1 MSTSVK
7 PTAPAKKEQTVA
19 QAIANVDAKK
29 AIPMPKL
36 MTTGGKGSGGD
47 YAFDLAAVERT
58 KLSPQLAYTVYGYVH
73 LLNERGLDAGV
84 ELSVED
90 LNSVV
95 IKKHWVEN
103 GEDRYLWVDLS
114 TGNTITYKQDV
125 SACLTCSGN
134 QTRMKAIRITK

>member
-1 MSTSVK
+1 MTKSNVK
-7 PTAPAKKEQTVA
+7 AAPEQTA
-19 QAIANVDAKK
+19 REAAASVDAKK

-36 MTTGGKGSGGD
+36 MTTVGKGSGGD
-47 YAFDLAAVERT
+47 YAFDLSAVERT
-58 KLSPQLAYTVYGYVH
+58 KLSPQLAYTVYGYVY
-73 LLNERGLDAGV
+73 LLNERGLNAGA

-90 LNSVV
+90 LNSAV

>member
-1 MSTSVK
+1 MTTSNK
-7 PTAPAKKEQTVA
+7 PTAQAKKEQTVA

-29 AIPMPKL
+29 AIPMPKP

-47 YAFDLAAVERT
+47 YAFDLAAVQRT
-58 KLSPQLAYTVYGYVH
+58 KLSPQLAYTIYGYVH
-73 LLNERGLDAGV
+73 LLNERGLDAGA

-103 GEDRYLWVDLS
+103 GEDRYL
-114 TGNTITYKQDV
+114 
-125 SACLTCSGN
+125 
-134 QTRMKAIRITK
+134 

>member
-1 MSTSVK
+1 MNSTNKNIK
-7 PTAPAKKEQTVA
+7 PAKEQTVREA
-19 QAIANVDAKK
+19 AAAVDARK

-36 MTTGGKGSGGD
+36 MTTGGKGAGGD

-58 KLSPQLAYTVYGYVH
+58 KLSPQLAYTIYGYVH
-73 LLNERGLDAGV
+73 LLNERGLAPAAEV
-84 ELSVED
+84 SVED

-95 IKKHWVEN
+95 IKKSWVEN

>member
-1 MSTSVK
+1 MNASTK
-7 PTAPAKKEQTVA
+7 PTAQAKKEQTA
-19 QAIANVDAKK
+19 REAAAAVDARK

-47 YAFDLAAVERT
+47 YAFDLAAVQRT
-58 KLSPQLAYTVYGYVH
+58 KLSPQLAYTIYGYVH
-73 LLNERGLDAGV
+73 LLNERGLSAGA

-95 IKKHWVEN
+95 IKKHWTEN

-134 QTRMKAIRITK
+134 QTRMKAITITK

>member
-1 MSTSVK
+1 MNTSTK
-7 PTAPAKKEQTVA
+7 PTAQAKKEQTVA

-36 MTTGGKGSGGD
+36 MTTGGKGAGGD

-73 LLNERGLDAGV
+73 LLNERGLSAGDEV
-84 ELSVED
+84 SVED

-103 GEDRYLWVDLS
+103 GEDRYLWVDLN

-134 QTRMKAIRITK
+134 QTRMKAIRIRK